1 MPEPVTA
8 IRNLGPATA
17 RSFAAIGITDA
28 EALRALGADAA
39 YARLLAAGDRPH
51 FIAYYA
57 IVMGL
62 QGRPW
67 TDCTAPEKLDLRRR
81 FDAIKAGLSAAP
93 APEADSDAPSAAASR
108 ASRRSGAVPID
119 PGTLNELGRIRM
131 DAALA
136 EIGVIERRRVQPTS
150 SRPEKK

>member
-8 IRNLGPATA
+8 IRNLGPAMA
-17 RSFAAIGITDA
+17 RSLAAAGIDDA
-28 EALRALGADAA
+28 ETLRALGADAA

-67 TDCTAPEKLDLRRR
+67 ADCTASEKLGLRRR

-93 APEADSDAPSAAASR
+93 VPDADAPSAAASR
-108 ASRRSGAVPID
+108 RPRRAEAVLLD

-136 EIGVIERRRVQPTS
+136 EIGVIERRRAQPTS
-150 SRPEKK
+150 SSPEKK